1 MAKRT
6 NNAAPVVEEEKTTEV
21 EQTVNA
27 TTENNSVVA
36 EPTESNVET
45 ELAAVEETPA
55 DEVTEP
61 VETPVETKPE
71 TEEKARNGSQN
82 DKPAEEKLI
91 ADDAKVIIKCE
102 AYAGKELV
110 LPTRTITLDE
120 KGCCE
125 VTGIEA
131 KRLLSLPGYE
141 LSK

>member
-55 DEVTEP
+55 
-61 VETPVETKPE
+61 ETKPE
-71 TEEKARNGSQN
+71 TEEKARKDSQN
-82 DKPAEEKLI
+82 DKPAEEKPI
-91 ADDAKVIIKCE
+91 ADDAKVIIKCD